1 MSSLKSHWH
10 DRYLEL
16 AQHISKWSKDPS
28 KQIGAIVIGSAG
40 QVLAQG
46 YNGFPRG
53 IADHKS
59 DYANREIKYTKVVHA
74 EMNAIYNAS
83 RTGVSLEGSTMYVYG
98 LPVCHECAKGIIQV
112 GIKHVVM
119 RKTYDNSKS
128 RWKDSCTLAEQ
139 LFKEAGVSITY
150 V

>member
-1 MSSLKSHWH
+1 MRIKSHWH
-10 DRYLEL
+10 QRYLDL
-16 AQHISKWSKDPS
+16 AKYISQWSKDPS
-28 KQIGAIVIGSAG
+28 KQIGAVVIGSAG
-40 QVLAQG
+40 QVLTQG

-53 IADHKS
+53 IEDRES
-59 DYANREIKYTKVVHA
+59 DYTDREIKYTKVVHA

-98 LPVCHECAKGIIQV
+98 LPVCNECAKGIIQV
-112 GIKHVVM
+112 GIKHIVM
-119 RKTYDNSKS
+119 KKTYDNSES

-139 LFKEAGVSITY
+139 LLTEADVTITY